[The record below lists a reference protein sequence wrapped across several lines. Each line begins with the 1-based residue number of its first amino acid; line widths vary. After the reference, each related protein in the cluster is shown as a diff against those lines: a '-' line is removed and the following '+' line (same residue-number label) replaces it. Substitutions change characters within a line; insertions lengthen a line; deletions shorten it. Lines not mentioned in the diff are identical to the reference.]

1 MKKKQPVH
9 EIRIGT
15 IKVNIWCKKT
25 RNGPKH
31 TLTVARLYRNGDTW
45 IESSRFSRDD
55 VPLLRK
61 VLDAAHTWICLNA
74 TESST

>member
-1 MKKKQPVH
+1 MRKKQPVH

-25 RNGPKH
+25 VSGRKH
-31 TLTVARLYRNGDTW
+31 TLNVVRLYRNGDTW
-45 IESSRFSRDD
+45 IESSRFARDD

-61 VLDAAHTWICLNA
+61 VLDAAYTWIYLNGR
-74 TESST
+74 EMPS

>member
-1 MKKKQPVH
+1 MRKKQPVH

-25 RNGPKH
+25 RTGHKH
-31 TLTVARLYRNGDTW
+31 TLNVVRLYRNGDVW

-61 VLDAAHTWICLNA
+61 VLDAAHTWIYLN
-74 TESST
+74 SR